1 MLKEEQVKI
10 GNLVRLSYY
19 GTKMKSNPMW
29 MNGAKGKA
37 LLGVIT
43 NLQSGVGVRYPICVK
58 WFHENAPDGHNL
70 HGRRELK
77 IARG

>member
-29 MNGAKGKA
+29 MNGTKGKA

>member
-29 MNGAKGKA
+29 MNGTKGKE
-37 LLGVIT
+37 LLGVII
-43 NLQSGVGVRYPICVK
+43 NLDSEVRVRYPIRVK
-58 WFHENAPDGHNL
+58 WFHENARGGHNL

-77 IARG
+77 IVRG

>member
-1 MLKEEQVKI
+1 MLKEEHIKI

-19 GTKMKSNPMW
+19 GTKMKSNPMF
-29 MNGAKGKA
+29 MNGTKGKK

-43 NLQSGVGVRYPICVK
+43 RLDGAEKYPIHVR
-58 WFHENAPDGHNL
+58 WFHKNIDTDNV

>member
-37 LLGVIT
+37 LLGVVT
-43 NLQSGVGVRYPICVK
+43 NLEGGVGVKYPIRVK
-58 WFHENAPDGHNL
+58 WFHENANGETV

>member
-1 MLKEEQVKI
+1 MLKEEKVEV

-19 GTKMKSNPMW
+19 GTKMKSNPTW
-29 MNGAKGKA
+29 MTGTKGYQ

-43 NLQSGVGVRYPICVK
+43 GFDGDQRYPIHVR
-58 WFHENAPDGHNL
+58 WFHKHAEVDTV
-70 HGRRELK
+70 HGYRELK

>member
-1 MLKEEQVKI
+1 MLKKEKVEI

-19 GTKMKSNPMW
+19 GTKMKSNPRW
-29 MNGAKGKA
+29 MTGTEGYQ

-43 NLQSGVGVRYPICVK
+43 GLDDDGPRYPIRVR
-58 WFHENAPDGHNL
+58 WFHEDADRDTV
-70 HGRRELK
+70 HGYRELK

>member
-29 MNGAKGKA
+29 MNGTKGKA

-43 NLQSGVGVRYPICVK
+43 NLQSGVKYPIRVK

>member
-1 MLKEEQVKI
+1 MLKEEQMKI

-19 GTKMKSNPMW
+19 GTKMKSNPMF
-29 MNGAKGKA
+29 MNGAQGKT

-43 NLQSGVGVRYPICVK
+43 NLQSGVRYPIRVK
-58 WFHENAPDGHNL
+58 WFHKNATAETV
-70 HGRRELK
+70 HGPRELK

>member
-1 MLKEEQVKI
+1 MLQEEQMKI

-29 MNGAKGKA
+29 MNGAKGKE
-37 LLGVIT
+37 LLGVVT
-43 NLQSGVGVRYPICVK
+43 NLLTSSGVRYPICVK

-70 HGRRELK
+70 HGPRELK

>member
-29 MNGAKGKA
+29 MNGTKGKA

-43 NLQSGVGVRYPICVK
+43 NLQSGVKYPIRVK
-58 WFHENAPDGHNL
+58 WFHKNANGEAV

>member
-29 MNGAKGKA
+29 MNGTKGKA
-37 LLGVIT
+37 
-43 NLQSGVGVRYPICVK
+43 
-58 WFHENAPDGHNL
+58 
-70 HGRRELK
+70 
-77 IARG
+77 